1 MFAVR
6 WVLRGTVR
14 MSEQWTTMMLL
25 LIMGFS
31 HYYSYLGVEVKNP
44 GLGSL
49 VFLFTFTFT
58 LLQRVQDCKFAINT
72 NETNFHSV
80 YQSKMLC
87 TRVKT
92 NFKVTVYECSTQKS
106 REFNF
111 PHAYIEEHSRAISST
126 DHCTICLRT
135 CHYVEHSLFFH
146 TPSIFMGVRHS
157 SKSPSP

>member
-1 MFAVR
+1 
-6 WVLRGTVR
+6 

-31 HYYSYLGVEVKNP
+31 HCYLGVEVKN
-44 GLGSL
+44 L
-49 VFLFTFTFT
+49 VFFFTFT

-80 YQSKMLC
+80 YQSKMLR

-92 NFKVTVYECSTQKS
+92 NFKVTVYECPTQTS

-111 PHAYIEEHSRAISST
+111 PHAYIEEHSHAISST

-146 TPSIFMGVRHS
+146 TPSILMGVRHS
-157 SKSPSP
+157 SHLRSNLLPLDCQLERQL